1 MVVQIVNDILEIIG
15 IDLNLFNIEYTYRR
29 SSNHNLEAPKMVVEF
44 SLKQNRDEFIKY
56 YTIISIS
63 IWVL

>member
-15 IDLNLFNIEYTYRR
+15 IDLNLFNIEYMYRR

-63 IWVL
+63 I